1 MLCSLSSGL
10 YFSTAM
16 SLLFSR
22 ARLTDSSS
30 DSSRVGRSGDVGGG
44 DGRGAAGSW
53 ARAPAGRPN
62 DAAKI
67 NVAIARLVRSMSERP
82 PPFAGRASQTPDYS
96 RGSSGRSP
104 IIRRPGLQTRRAR
117 QKIPK
122 SQLQSIESVGSRRGR
137 QMPSALSSERPIH
150 SGASDMGGAR
160 MRVGGAVVPRTPPNR
175 RMDERECARGGA
187 VVRPAPPRISD

>member
-1 MLCSLSSGL
+1 MLSSLSSGL
-10 YFSTAM
+10 YRSTAM

-30 DSSRVGRSGDVGGG
+30 DRSRVGRSGDVGGG

-82 PPFAGRASQTPDYS
+82 PPFAGRASQTSDYS
-96 RGSSGRSP
+96 RGSSGRPP
-104 IIRRPGLQTRRAR
+104 IIRRSGLQTRSAC
-117 QKIPK
+117 QKIRK
-122 SQLQSIESVGSRRGR
+122 SHFNRLNGLFQRGGR
-137 QMPSALSSERPIH
+137 GEHQERPEDAETEEH
-150 SGASDMGGAR
+150 SANSLEMF
-160 MRVGGAVVPRTPPNR
+160 PRPLRLSPR
-175 RMDERECARGGA
+175 
-187 VVRPAPPRISD
+187 PPR